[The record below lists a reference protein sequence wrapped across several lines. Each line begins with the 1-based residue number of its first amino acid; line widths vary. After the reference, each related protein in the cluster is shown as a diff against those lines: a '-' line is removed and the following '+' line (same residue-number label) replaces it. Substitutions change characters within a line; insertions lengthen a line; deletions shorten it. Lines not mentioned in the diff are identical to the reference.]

1 MRRAWMEFR
10 LGARLAVTGGADA
23 RLRVVLTAIGAT
35 LGVTLLLVAAS
46 VPNVVSEHN
55 VRNAAVEVQAG
66 EGATRLL
73 GVWDFVS
80 YRGQSITGLALQ
92 PVGHRPPL
100 PPGVAQL
107 PGPGEM
113 VVSPALGDLLRS
125 PAGAELKRWLD
136 ARVVGTIG
144 ERGLTGPSDLR
155 LYRGASD
162 LRAYGS
168 MSITRFGGV
177 SSSQYHGA
185 LVTLLVILMS
195 IALLLPVG
203 VFVATASRFGS
214 DQRNVRLAAI
224 RLVGADRAGTARIAA
239 AEALVGTMLGVVLG
253 CLLFLAIRPLISH
266 VDIAGISVF
275 SSDVRPAGWLVMLIV
290 LLVPAAAVAFAL
302 LATRRAAIEPLGVS
316 RRGSEPRRR
325 LAWRLVMPLLGFL
338 LLAPLIG
345 ANNRLASTI
354 GQIEAS
360 AGVLL
365 VLVGVSAL
373 LPWFVEA
380 AARRADRGPLPW
392 LLAVRRIR
400 ADHGTS
406 GRVVSAIALTVAGA
420 IALQTVF
427 NAADAETNNNVP
439 ASPTGHALYAFG
451 MLVRAPGAAA
461 DVERQLRSTGGVED
475 AIALANDNQNH
486 RYPISVGSCQT
497 LTLIVNA
504 RHCTDG
510 SLYIVR
516 AETGLRPGASMRL
529 GGRAVR
535 VPDAAREVTLRS
547 TVQTPTAL
555 ASSIPLGV
563 LLLTPGAAANLGIHA
578 DLVDASVAIDPHL
591 PGASDNVHTTV
602 ARIDPLANVQS
613 NTPTPVNH
621 VLKQLQ
627 NVLFAGATVVLIVI
641 GGSLLVAIAE
651 QLRERRRVL
660 AVLSAFGTRPSTI
673 AWSVLW
679 QNALP
684 VAVGLALAVVMGVGL
699 GDVLMH
705 IIGLQASF
713 DWGAIALLTAA
724 AALVVAVVTG
734 ATLPLVWRQMRP
746 EALRVE

>member
-23 RLRVVLTAIGAT
+23 RLRVVLTAVGVT

-46 VPNVVSEHN
+46 VPNVVRAHN
-55 VRNAAVEVQAG
+55 ARDAAVEVQVG
-66 EGATRLL
+66 EGATPLRGL
-73 GVWDFVS
+73 WDFVN
-80 YRGQSITGLALQ
+80 YRGQSITSLALQ
-92 PVGHRPPL
+92 PNGAHPPL
-100 PPGVAQL
+100 PPGVAQI

-113 VVSPALGDLLRS
+113 VVSPALRHLLRS

-144 ERGLTGPSDLR
+144 ERGLTGPADLR
-155 LYRGASD
+155 LYRGATD

-168 MSITRFGGV
+168 MSVTGFGGV
-177 SSSQYHGA
+177 SSSDYHGA
-185 LVTLLVILMS
+185 LVTMLVILMS
-195 IALLLPVG
+195 VALLLPVG

-239 AEALVGTMLGVVLG
+239 GEALVGTVLGVVLG
-253 CLLFLAIRPLISH
+253 CFLFLAVRPLISH

-275 SSDVRPAGWLVMLIV
+275 SSDVRPEAWLTVLIV

-316 RRGSEPRRR
+316 RHGAEPRRR

-338 LLAPLIG
+338 LLLRLVG
-345 ANNRLASTI
+345 ASSRLASTI

-365 VLVGVSAL
+365 VLIGVSAL

-380 AARRADRGPLPW
+380 AARRAGRGPLPW

-427 NAADAETNNNVP
+427 SAADARANNDVP
-439 ASPTGHALYAFG
+439 ASSTGDALYAFG
-451 MLVRAPGAAA
+451 MLVRADDPAA
-461 DVERQLRSTGGVED
+461 VVTRELRSTDGVED
-475 AIALANDNQNH
+475 AIALANDNHDQG
-486 RYPISVGSCQT
+486 YPISVGSCQT
-497 LTLIVNA
+497 LTLILNA
-504 RHCTDG
+504 RHCNDH
-510 SLYIVR
+510 SAYIVR
-516 AETGLRPGASMRL
+516 ADSNLHPGATLRL
-529 GGRAVR
+529 GARTVQ
-535 VPDAAREVTLRS
+535 VPDSAREVVPR
-547 TVQTPTAL
+547 PTIQGPVAL
-555 ASSIPLGV
+555 ASSVPFGV
-563 LLLTPGAAANLGIHA
+563 LLLTPAAAAELGIHA
-578 DLVDASVAIDPHL
+578 DLVDAGIAIDRHA
-591 PGASDNVHTTV
+591 PGAADNVRTTV

-613 NTPTPVNH
+613 NIPAPASH

-641 GGSLLVAIAE
+641 GGSLLVAVAE

-684 VAVGLALAVVMGVGL
+684 VALGLALAVVMGVGL

-724 AALVVAVVTG
+724 AALVVAAVTG
-734 ATLPLVWRQMRP
+734 VTLPIVWRQMRP